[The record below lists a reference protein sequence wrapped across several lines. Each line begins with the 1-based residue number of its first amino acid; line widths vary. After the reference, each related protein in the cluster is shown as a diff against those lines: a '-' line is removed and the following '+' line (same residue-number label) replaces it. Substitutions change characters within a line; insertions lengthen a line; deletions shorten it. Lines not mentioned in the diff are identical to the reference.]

1 MHSRDI
7 PELLGLLF
15 GTGEVQHR
23 LPVLVC
29 VALTLWGNREKRGGG
44 GRKRGE
50 GGKEGLD
57 GEGRNGNI

>member
-29 VALTLWGNREKRGGG
+29 VALTLWRNGEKRGGG
-44 GRKRGE
+44 GRKRG
-50 GGKEGLD
+50 GIYKATHFMLSK
-57 GEGRNGNI
+57 RLSN